1 MSGNRQ
7 NIILHIGHGK
17 TGSSYIQSSLA
28 LSVGRL
34 REAGI
39 EYPELK
45 PFARAK
51 RGGISSGNLGYD
63 KAFVQTV
70 ADVARRH
77 ANASRLLFSSE
88 WLFHWIAEDGETLAR
103 LQESFDVT
111 VVLFIREF
119 LAHAISTYGQK
130 VKRGGC
136 TTSLGEY
143 LAEDRF
149 PHVVLTALQAVERA
163 GCRAATFNY
172 SRHSDHVLDSFAGA
186 VGVAPDTLVLPPVAR
201 VNRSLD
207 ETELALVRCFNAVL
221 GKSSSELVADAL
233 CEKLPLHPTGT
244 PRISRQDY
252 QAYRARVAPIEAMI
266 NPVLP
271 PTERYGADE
280 PILIEDG
287 NAGVDRVMGFTEAQ
301 LDVLAQSLGR
311 EILRLRASKPNS
323 SPVQGWAIRTIRAMV
338 ARLS

>member
-17 TGSSYIQSSLA
+17 TGSSYLQSSLA

-34 REAGI
+34 RDAGI
-39 EYPELK
+39 EYPEVK

-51 RGGISSGNLGYD
+51 RGGISSGNIGYD

-70 ADVARRH
+70 TDVARRH
-77 ANASRLLFSSE
+77 TNASRLLFSSE
-88 WLFHWIAEDGETLAR
+88 WLFHWIAEDGETLAT
-103 LQESFDVT
+103 LQESYDVT

-143 LAEDRF
+143 LAEDQF
-149 PHVVLTALQAVERA
+149 PHVALKALQAAGRA
-163 GCRAATFNY
+163 GCRVATFNY
-172 SRHSDHVLDSFAGA
+172 SRHSGHLLDIFAET

-252 QAYRARVAPIEAMI
+252 QAYRDRVAPIEATI
-266 NPVLP
+266 NPLLP
-271 PTERYGADE
+271 PFERYGVDE
-280 PILIEDG
+280 LILIEDG
-287 NAGVDRVMGFTEAQ
+287 TDGVDRVMGVTEAQ
-301 LDVLAQSLGR
+301 LDVLAQSLGQ
-311 EILRLRASKPNS
+311 EIVRLRALKPDKP
-323 SPVQGWAIRTIRAMV
+323 PVQGWALRTIRAMV

>member
-1 MSGNRQ
+1 
-7 NIILHIGHGK
+7 
-17 TGSSYIQSSLA
+17 LA
-28 LSVGRL
+28 LSVGPL

-39 EYPELK
+39 EYPVVK

-70 ADVARRH
+70 TDVARRH

-88 WLFHWIAEDGETLAR
+88 WLFHWIAEDGETLAM

-119 LAHAISTYGQK
+119 LAHALSTYGQK

-136 TTSLGEY
+136 TTLRGEY
-143 LAEDRF
+143 LAEDQF
-149 PHVVLTALQAVERA
+149 PHVVLKALQAVDRA

-172 SRHSDHVLDSFAGA
+172 SRHSDHVLDVFAGA
-186 VGVAPDTLVLPPVAR
+186 IGVVPEILVLPPVAR

-207 ETELALVRCFNAVL
+207 ETELALVRRLNAVL
-221 GKSSSELVADAL
+221 GKSSGHLVADAL
-233 CEKLPLHPTGT
+233 CENLPLHPTGT
-244 PRISRQDY
+244 PRVSRQDY
-252 QAYRARVAPIEAMI
+252 ETYRARVAPIEATI
-266 NPVLP
+266 NPLLP
-271 PTERYGADE
+271 PAERYGADE

-287 NAGVDRVMGFTEAQ
+287 TEGVDRVMGVTEAQ
-301 LDVLAQSLGR
+301 LDVLAESLGR
-311 EILRLRASKPNS
+311 EILRLRVAEPSRFR
-323 SPVQGWAIRTIRAMV
+323 VQDWAARMIRAM
-338 ARLS
+338 AGRLSNRFSR